1 MATVTTRMLVSVSRL
16 PARLLKVRAREDPEV
31 DHVVFLGL
39 WPPSADAREALRP
52 VRNPR
57 AVDGR
62 ANSERMTRI
71 QD

>member
-31 DHVVFLGL
+31 DHVMFLGL
-39 WPPSADAREALRP
+39 WPPSVDAREALRP

-57 AVDGR
+57 AVDER
-62 ANSERMTRI
+62 AKSERITRT